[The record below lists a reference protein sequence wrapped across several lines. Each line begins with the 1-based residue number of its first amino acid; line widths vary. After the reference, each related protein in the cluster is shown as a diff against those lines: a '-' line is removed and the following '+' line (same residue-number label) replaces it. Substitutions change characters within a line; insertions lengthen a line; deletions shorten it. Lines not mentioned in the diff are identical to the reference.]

1 MTTIEKLPDGGVEVT
16 FDSEE
21 AYAMKVE
28 EYKNKKWDH
37 DGLLTFI
44 KDQRKKGIH
53 SPKIVKKLGLTN
65 KHFNNCERRLE
76 LNHRENLLNL
86 IVRRP
91 LTETYLWHIGY
102 GEKDDPKT
110 AA

>member
-21 AYAMKVE
+21 TYALKVE
-28 EYKNKKWDH
+28 SYKNKEWDH

-53 SPKIVKKLGLTN
+53 SQKIVK
-65 KHFNNCERRLE
+65 
-76 LNHRENLLNL
+76 NL
-86 IVRRP
+86 
-91 LTETYLWHIGY
+91 
-102 GEKDDPKT
+102 D
-110 AA
+110 

>member
-1 MTTIEKLPDGGVEVT
+1 MPTVEKLPDGGVEVT

-21 AYAMKVE
+21 AYAIKVE

-37 DGLLTFI
+37 DGLFTFI

-53 SPKIVKKLGLTN
+53 SQKIAKKLGLTN
-65 KHFNNCERRLE
+65 ININNCERRLE

-91 LTETYLWHIGY
+91 LMESYLWHIAN
-102 GEKDDPKT
+102 GEENADKQ
-110 AA
+110 